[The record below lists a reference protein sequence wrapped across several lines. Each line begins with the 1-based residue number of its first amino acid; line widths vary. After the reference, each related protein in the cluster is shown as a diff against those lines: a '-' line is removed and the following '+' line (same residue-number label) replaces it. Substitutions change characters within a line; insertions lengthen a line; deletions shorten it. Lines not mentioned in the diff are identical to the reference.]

1 MKKSIGSPRAQ
12 RGMSMTAL
20 LLITSVALFIGL
32 FVAKA
37 GPAYFENW
45 TVTKIADGV
54 AADSELLRAPRSRI
68 FQSIQEQYR
77 HNNLWDLKAEET
89 ITLKK
94 DAERGYLVT
103 VNYEKR
109 ENLFS
114 NIDLVM
120 RFDKQAG
127 VL

>member
-1 MKKSIGSPRAQ
+1 
-12 RGMSMTAL
+12 MTMVM
-20 LLITSVALFIGL
+20 LIMSVAIFLGL

-45 TVTKIADGV
+45 TVTKIADDI
-54 AADSELLRAPRSRI
+54 ASNAELMRAPKSRI
-68 FQSIQEQYR
+68 YSSIQEQYR
-77 HNNLWDLKAEET
+77 HNNLWDLKAEDT

-94 DAERGYLVT
+94 DGKRGYLVT
-103 VNYEKR
+103 VDYEKR

-120 RFDKQAG
+120 RFEKQAG

>member
-1 MKKSIGSPRAQ
+1 MKTRATQ
-12 RGMSMTAL
+12 RGMSMTVVM
-20 LLITSVALFIGL
+20 LIMATAIFFGL
-32 FVAKA
+32 FAFKA

-45 TVTKIADGV
+45 TVSKIADDI
-54 AADSELLRAPRSRI
+54 ASNPELMRAPKSKI
-68 FQSIQEQYR
+68 YQSIQDQYR

-89 ITLKK
+89 IVLKK
-94 DAERGYLVT
+94 DGKRGYLVT
-103 VNYEKR
+103 VDYEKR

-120 RFDKQAG
+120 RFEKQAG

>member
-1 MKKSIGSPRAQ
+1 MNTRAAQ
-12 RGMSMTAL
+12 RGMSMTM
-20 LLITSVALFIGL
+20 IMIIMGVAMFFGL
-32 FVAKA
+32 FAFKT

-45 TVTKIADGV
+45 TVSKIANDV
-54 AADSELLRAPRSRI
+54 AANPDLMRAPKSKI
-68 FQSIQEQYR
+68 YQSIQEQYR

-89 ITLKK
+89 IVLKK
-94 DAERGYLVT
+94 DGKRGYLVT
-103 VNYEKR
+103 VDYEKR

-120 RFDKQAG
+120 RFEKQAG

>member
-1 MKKSIGSPRAQ
+1 VNNTTASPRAQ
-12 RGMSMTAL
+12 RGMSMTML
-20 LLITSVALFIGL
+20 LVVTAVSVFIGL

-54 AADSELLRAPRSRI
+54 AANSSLLGSPKSRI
-68 FQSIQEQYR
+68 YQTIQEQYR
-77 HNNLWDLKAEET
+77 HNNLWDLKAEDT

-94 DAERGYLVT
+94 DAKRGYLVM
-103 VNYEKR
+103 VDYEKR

-120 RFDKQAG
+120 RFEKQAG